1 MKTIRPSM
9 VLAKGRRGGLI
20 RHRGEVTDV
29 STGRWETQAGLDE
42 NISVGK
48 PANGRDTF

>member
-9 VLAKGRRGGLI
+9 VLARGRRGGLI
-20 RHRGEVTDV
+20 RHCGEVTDV
-29 STGRWETQAGLDE
+29 STGRWETQPGLDE

-48 PANGRDTF
+48 PANGRDTL

>member
-20 RHRGEVTDV
+20 CHRGEVTDV
-29 STGRWETQAGLDE
+29 STGRWETQAGLGE
-42 NISVGK
+42 NILVGK
-48 PANGRDTF
+48 PANGRDTL